1 MPLSQL
7 DRRTALIIIDLQ
19 KGVVAMPTA
28 RPSADIVA
36 HASTLARAFRA
47 QRLPVVV
54 VNVTGVAPGRADSN
68 PPFSPPADW
77 SELVPELELQ
87 PGDHRVNKQR
97 WGAFIGTGLHD
108 HLQGAGVTQIVL
120 CGIATSIGVEST
132 ARIAH
137 ELSYHVVLVEDAMTD
152 RIAQAHANSVQVIFP
167 RIGEVTDTASVLQA
181 LQARSA
187 ASMPSGV

>member
-7 DRRTALIIIDLQ
+7 DPYTALIIIDLQ

-28 RPSADIVA
+28 HPSSDIVA
-36 HASTLARAFRA
+36 HASALARAFRA
-47 QRLPVVV
+47 RRLPVVV
-54 VNVTGVAPGRADSN
+54 VNVTGVVPGRADSN

-87 PGDHRVNKQR
+87 ASDYRISKQR

-108 HLQGAGVTQIVL
+108 HLQAAGVTQIVL
-120 CGIATSIGVEST
+120 CGIATSIGIEST
-132 ARIAH
+132 ARNAH
-137 ELSYHVVLVEDAMTD
+137 ELGYHVVLVEDAMTD
-152 RIAQAHANSVQVIFP
+152 RIAEAHANSVQVIFP

-181 LQARSA
+181 LQARPA
-187 ASMPSGV
+187 ASMPSGI